1 MHASRSIIRVWR
13 SLREAGL
20 SHAARWVAAAH
31 LHTRLRRRLPIRPP
45 MTLLVPSDAVLA
57 RLDPADARRLLA
69 NGGAELAPVLRA
81 HVVPASLD
89 LRRGDRLTHSPG
101 GAIATLAGRHLA
113 PCPRGAV
120 RILRGPIYV
129 DGIQIF
135 VIDQL
140 LASLTLRRAS
150 PAGLLGPL
158 VSRFV
163 RAGRGVGESGKRMV
177 LATIGR
183 DQRHLMLLLKLRDA
197 VIRCLKPATRAPSRA
212 PSRYVQGPPLLDS
225 APATPDA
232 VKSFRRAVAARGLQ
246 ALNELYSF
254 YRTRVLEGSS
264 IASAPAAQLAKIRAM
279 SPEQISAWLENALA
293 RAPSFAE
300 AWLELGH
307 LRREAGD
314 ENGAIEAFERSQRG
328 RAVFAPRIGQPD
340 PRAIAGLEEALLLA
354 RRGEPAAA
362 LGQLQAI
369 SDVRWLPWTYHH
381 LRARLLIMLGR
392 AQEALSAFEQCLE
405 WTSIESRLDVPLP
418 RGIDELEQ
426 LLNGQAADAKPEPLR
441 HTSPG
446 SIPRIR
452 ATT

>member
-1 MHASRSIIRVWR
+1 
-13 SLREAGL
+13 
-20 SHAARWVAAAH
+20 
-31 LHTRLRRRLPIRPP
+31 
-45 MTLLVPSDAVLA
+45 
-57 RLDPADARRLLA
+57 
-69 NGGAELAPVLRA
+69 
-81 HVVPASLD
+81 
-89 LRRGDRLTHSPG
+89 
-101 GAIATLAGRHLA
+101 
-113 PCPRGAV
+113 
-120 RILRGPIYV
+120 
-129 DGIQIF
+129 
-135 VIDQL
+135 
-140 LASLTLRRAS
+140 
-150 PAGLLGPL
+150 
-158 VSRFV
+158 
-163 RAGRGVGESGKRMV
+163 MV

-279 SPEQISAWLENALA
+279 SPEQISGCLENALA

-369 SDVRWLPWTYHH
+369 SDVRWLPWTYHL
-381 LRARLLIMLGR
+381 LRARLLIVSGR